1 MNRSINKVA
10 KAVLLLG
17 ALHYGSNFV
26 YDLGKA
32 RMFGAIAAENSE
44 VMDVLQ
50 SFHNY
55 EYENLP
61 ERLRMNLITSVALFT
76 AKKGTA

>member
-44 VMDVLQ
+44 VMDV
-50 SFHNY
+50 F
-55 EYENLP
+55 
-61 ERLRMNLITSVALFT
+61 RVFTITSTRICRNV
-76 AKKGTA
+76 